1 MGGEVGGARRSDGG
15 EAGGGDPRQDAEGGT
30 HGPPREAE
38 GVLDRTH
45 ELDVEGVAPVARD
58 DVREDR
64 AAEEREIADE
74 IEDLVPDELVA
85 VAQAV
90 ERPALREHD
99 RVVERAAA
107 REPVL
112 PHDSQVLEK
121 PVGARRRSEEHT
133 SELQSQSNLV
143 CRLLLEKKKHSAVC
157 LRMTPMLCPRL

>member
-64 AAEEREIADE
+64 AAEEREVADE
-74 IEDLVPDELVA
+74 VEDLVADELVA
-85 VAQAV
+85 VALAV
-90 ERPALREHD
+90 EGAAVREHD
-99 RVVERAAA
+99 RVVARAAA
-107 REPVL
+107 RGAVL
-112 PHDSQVLEK
+112 PQ
-121 PVGARRRSEEHT
+121 
-133 SELQSQSNLV
+133 
-143 CRLLLEKKKHSAVC
+143 
-157 LRMTPMLCPRL
+157 